1 MHKLVPNP
9 FELMVESFE
18 LLPWEDLMDGMLS
31 FEPEKPLDVVSS
43 FLRWPSAIGTD
54 WNSQADPMKLKP
66 RRLFYRT
73 CYTLPTAGS
82 HPRVSSN

>member
-1 MHKLVPNP
+1 
-9 FELMVESFE
+9 MVESFE

-66 RRLFYRT
+66 RQTFSIAHVILSPP
-73 CYTLPTAGS
+73 LGVIPG
-82 HPRVSSN
+82 